1 MVDHAKLEAFVGK
14 IVGDMGA
21 AMSAATA
28 VLGDRLGLY
37 KALAD
42 GGPAT
47 SAELAARTGTFER
60 NVREWLAAQAAAGYV
75 DYDSKGGK
83 FQLSPEQEMV
93 FANDGGPAYMA
104 GGFEIL
110 ASAFIDEPKI
120 ADSFKSG
127 RGLGWHEHCPCL
139 FSGTER
145 FFRPG
150 YNANLVSTW
159 IPALGDVEE
168 KLKAG
173 ISVADIGCGH
183 GASTLLM
190 ARAYPN
196 SRFTGFDYHAPS
208 IERARAAASA
218 AGLAGQVRFEV
229 ASAQNFPGDGYGLA
243 TIFDALHDMGDPVGA
258 ARHIRAALAPDGVW
272 MLVEPFANDDLADN
286 LNPVGR
292 LFYGA
297 STMIC
302 TPASL
307 SQEGALG
314 LGAQA
319 GEARLRAVVE
329 EAGFTRFRRATE
341 TPVNLVFD
349 VRA

>member
-1 MVDHAKLEAFVGK
+1 MVDQAKLEAFMGK

-21 AMSAATA
+21 AMSAATV
-28 VLGDRLGLY
+28 VLGDRLGFY
-37 KALAD
+37 KALAQA
-42 GGPAT
+42 GPAT
-47 SAELAARTGTFER
+47 SQELATRTGAFER

-75 DYDSKGGK
+75 DYDSATGK
-83 FQLSPEQEMV
+83 FSLSPEQEMV
-93 FANDGGPAYMA
+93 LADDNGPAFMA

-120 ADSFKSG
+120 AASFKTG
-127 RGLGWHEHCPCL
+127 RGLGWHEHCACL

-150 YNANLVSTW
+150 YNANLVSSW
-159 IPALGDVEE
+159 IPALGDVEARLE
-168 KLKAG
+168 AG
-173 ISVADIGCGH
+173 ITVADIGCGH
-183 GASTLLM
+183 GASTMLM
-190 ARAYPN
+190 AKAWPN
-196 SRFTGFDYHAPS
+196 SRFTGFDYHGPS
-208 IERARAAASA
+208 IERAREAAAA
-218 AGLAGQVRFEV
+218 AGLAGQVTFEV
-229 ASAQNFPGDGYGLA
+229 ARAQDFPGSGYGLI

-258 ARHIRAALAPDGVW
+258 ARHIRGALGPDGVW

-307 SQEGALG
+307 SQDVALG

-319 GEARLRAVVE
+319 GEARLKAVID

-349 VRA
+349 VRP